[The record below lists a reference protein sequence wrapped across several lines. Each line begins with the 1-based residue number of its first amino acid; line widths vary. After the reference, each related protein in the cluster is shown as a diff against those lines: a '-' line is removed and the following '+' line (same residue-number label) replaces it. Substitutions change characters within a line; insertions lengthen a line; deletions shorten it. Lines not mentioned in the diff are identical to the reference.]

1 MFFIFRVREV
11 FEPGWCDN
19 IESCLKVNLTLR
31 HNHFKFNYKI
41 EITTRDQSV
50 VVTDDRHR

>member
-31 HNHFKFNYKI
+31 QNHFKFNYKI